1 MKLNA
6 LHVIDAFVRL
16 GGTGEAAQGLGV
28 SQSAVIKALR
38 LSEQD
43 LDLSLV
49 ATVQGR
55 LTPTPEAFELTRRAR
70 PAFNVLRRAR
80 HEADMIRVGMADRL
94 RIATVPGLAHSILP
108 PAIASARLAVAD
120 RAAVEVVF
128 DHVRDHLVADDV
140 DLAISYGPMAIEGL
154 LDVEL
159 RRSSLVCVLGRDHPL
174 AGREALAHADL
185 DRQRL
190 ISYGPDG
197 VSRAD
202 SFQSALALIGLANR
216 IAITVRHT
224 DTACH
229 LAREGVGIAVVD
241 GFVISSGLTDGL
253 AVRPL
258 AASPPV
264 TAYAHH
270 RQGAPLD
277 RAAQILLTHLGEA
290 AA

>member
-1 MKLNA
+1 MKLSA
-6 LHVIDAFVRL
+6 LHVMDAFVRL
-16 GGTGEAAQGLGV
+16 GGTGEAAQALGI
-28 SQSAVIKALR
+28 SQSAVIKSLR
-38 LSEQD
+38 LAERE

-55 LTPTPEAFELTRRAR
+55 LTPTPEGLELTRRGR
-70 PAFNVLRRAR
+70 QAFNVLRRAR

-108 PAIASARLAVAD
+108 PAIAGARLALAD
-120 RAAVEVVF
+120 SAAVEVIF
-128 DHVRDHLVADDV
+128 DHVRDHLSANEV
-140 DLAISYGPMAIEGL
+140 DLAMSYGPMATHGL
-154 LDVEL
+154 RDVAL
-159 RRSSLVCVLGRDHPL
+159 RCSPLVCVLSAAHPL
-174 AGREALAHADL
+174 AARHALARDDL

-190 ISYGPDG
+190 ISYGPDRA
-197 VSRAD
+197 SQAD
-202 SFQSALALIGLANR
+202 SFQEALIFFGLADR

-241 GFVISSGLTDGL
+241 GFVISSGLTEGL

-258 AASPPV
+258 EGSPLV

-270 RQGAPLD
+270 RDGAPLD
-277 RAAQILLTHLGEA
+277 RAAGILLGLLIGTVA
-290 AA
+290 

>member
-16 GGTGEAAQGLGV
+16 GGTGEAAQGLGI
-28 SQSAVIKALR
+28 SQSAVIKSLR
-38 LSEQD
+38 QAEQE
-43 LDLSLV
+43 LALSLV

-55 LTPTPEAFELTRRAR
+55 LTPTPEALELTRLAR
-70 PAFNVLRRAR
+70 PSFAALRRAR

-108 PAIASARLAVAD
+108 PAIAGARLALDD
-120 RAAVEVVF
+120 RAAVEVMF
-128 DHVRDHLVADDV
+128 DHVRDHLSAAEA
-140 DLAISYGPMAIEGL
+140 DLAISYGPMAVEGL
-154 LDVEL
+154 SDIAL
-159 RRSSLVCVLGRDHPL
+159 RCSPLVCVLDEAHPL
-174 AGREALAHADL
+174 AESEVLTRGDL
-185 DRQRL
+185 EGARL

-197 VSRAD
+197 VSRSD
-202 SFQSALALIGLANR
+202 SFQEALGQAGLADR

-241 GFVISSGLTDGL
+241 GFVISSGLTEGL

-258 AASPPV
+258 ENSPLV

-270 RQGAPLD
+270 RDGAPLD
-277 RAAQILLTHLGEA
+277 RAARILLDHLSA
-290 AA
+290 AGA

>member
-6 LHVIDAFVRL
+6 VQVIDAFVRL
-16 GGTGEAAQGLGV
+16 GGTGEAAQGLAI
-28 SQSAVIKALR
+28 SQSAVIKSLHQA
-38 LSEQD
+38 EHE

-55 LTPTPEAFELTRRAR
+55 LTPTPEAIELMRLAR
-70 PAFNVLRRAR
+70 PALGSLRRAR

-108 PAIASARLAVAD
+108 PAIAATRLALND
-120 RAAVEVVF
+120 SAAVEVIF
-128 DHVRDHLVADDV
+128 DHVRDHLAAGDV
-140 DLAISYGPMAIEGL
+140 DLAISYGPIAIDGL
-154 LDVEL
+154 LDVVL
-159 RRSSLVCVLGRDHPL
+159 KRCPLVCVLGRPHPL
-174 AGREALAHADL
+174 AGLDALTHADL
-185 DRQRL
+185 DGERL

-197 VSRAD
+197 VSRSD
-202 SFQSALALIGLANR
+202 SFQAALEQAGLTDR
-216 IAITVRHT
+216 ISITVRHT

-241 GFVISSGLTDGL
+241 GFVISSGLTEGL

-258 AASPPV
+258 EESPLV

-270 RQGAPLD
+270 RDGAPLD
-277 RAAQILLTHLGEA
+277 RAAGILLDHLAGA
-290 AA
+290 AT

>member
-28 SQSAVIKALR
+28 SQSAVIKSLR
-38 LSEQD
+38 LAEQE

-55 LTPTPEAFELTRRAR
+55 LTPTPEALELTRLAR
-70 PAFNVLRRAR
+70 PAFGSLRRAR

-108 PAIASARLAVAD
+108 PAIAGARLALAD
-120 RAAVEVVF
+120 SAAVEVMF
-128 DHVRDHLVADDV
+128 DHVRDHLSANEV
-140 DLAISYGPMAIEGL
+140 DLAISYGPMATTGL
-154 LDVEL
+154 RDIAL
-159 RRSSLVCVLGRDHPL
+159 RSSPLVCVLDEAHPLSGRD
-174 AGREALAHADL
+174 ALRPGDL
-185 DRQRL
+185 ERQRL

-197 VSRAD
+197 FSRSD
-202 SFQSALALIGLANR
+202 SFQAALGQAGLAER

-241 GFVISSGLTDGL
+241 GFVISSGLTRGL

-258 AASPPV
+258 EDSPRV

-270 RQGAPLD
+270 RDGSPLD
-277 RAAQILLTHLGEA
+277 RAARILLEHLAEEVP
-290 AA
+290 